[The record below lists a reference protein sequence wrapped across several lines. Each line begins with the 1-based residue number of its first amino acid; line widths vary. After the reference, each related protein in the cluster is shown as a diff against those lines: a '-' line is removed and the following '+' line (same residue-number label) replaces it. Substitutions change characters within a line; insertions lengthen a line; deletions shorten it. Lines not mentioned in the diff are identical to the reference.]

1 MDAQEFR
8 NLQEAYNQ
16 VYAQVDE
23 SLSAQTNRMPSGTS
37 VQSSSSSSSSGSTV
51 LKRNTGASGGV
62 LGSLDKFARD
72 TAGKVGETIGRNRG
86 QQTGI
91 PGAGTVGGVLG
102 SQQGKQTYDNLKDKA
117 GKVLGGFL
125 KQDYEPNNFDFILEY
140 LVAEGYA
147 DTNKAA
153 IAIMAN
159 MSEEWRQSIV
169 EKLSLPGL
177 VASVFNQST
186 ASGSV
191 PVGKD
196 RYGQEIKMEK
206 IANKKPGL
214 KQEEFV
220 SENGI
225 NTTGPAKRD
234 PKTGDM
240 VSPTNK
246 PGTTV
251 RVKKNAPYVD
261 FSGPGGV
268 F

>member
-23 SLSAQTNRMPSGTS
+23 SLSTQTNRMPSGTP

-72 TAGKVGETIGRNRG
+72 TAGKVGETIGKNRG

-125 KQDYEPNNFDFILEY
+125 KQDYEPDNFDFILEY

-147 DTNKAA
+147 NTNEAA

-159 MSEEWRQSIV
+159 MSEEW
-169 EKLSLPGL
+169 
-177 VASVFNQST
+177 
-186 ASGSV
+186 
-191 PVGKD
+191 
-196 RYGQEIKMEK
+196 
-206 IANKKPGL
+206 KKTII
-214 KQEEFV
+214 
-220 SENGI
+220 ENGV